1 MWIAFSISALI
12 GLVAGRGIVAEA
24 SAHRRNLPDRWWDPL
39 CEACDTSLNVAMTSC
54 RGEQHRQGTVS
65 WLTSLVTA
73 ALFGA
78 VSLAVPSL
86 AVLPAYLVFSGTMVL
101 LTLTDLDTKLIPNRI
116 LGPAT
121 ILASGLLI
129 VGGFISGGGSG
140 LIRASVGGVAYFGVM
155 FLLALIARG
164 GLGFGDVKMSFLIG
178 AFTGYLS
185 LGHVVVAGVGAFLLG
200 GVVAL
205 GLLVTRRSSRKD
217 AIPFGPF
224 MTVAGLIAIV
234 VGDAIITWYLR

>member
-1 MWIAFSISALI
+1 MWLSFSISALI
-12 GLVAGRGIVAEA
+12 GLVAGRAIVAEA

-39 CEACDTSLNVAMTSC
+39 CEVCDTSLNVTMTRC
-54 RGEQHRQGTVS
+54 RGEAHRQSTAS
-65 WLTSLVTA
+65 WLTPYATGVL
-73 ALFGA
+73 LGA

-86 AVLPAYLVFSGTMVL
+86 AVLPAYLVFSSTMVL

-121 ILASGLLI
+121 IIASGLLI
-129 VGGFISGGGSG
+129 VGGIISGERFGLLWAVAGGT
-140 LIRASVGGVAYFGVM
+140 AYFGVM
-155 FLLALIARG
+155 FILALISRG

-178 AFTGYLS
+178 IFAGYLS

-205 GLLVTRRSSRKD
+205 VLLVTRRSSRKD
-217 AIPFGPF
+217 SIPFGPF
-224 MTVAGLIAIV
+224 MTVAGIGAVLL
-234 VGDAIITWYLR
+234 GDAIIAWYIG

>member
-1 MWIAFSISALI
+1 MWLSFSISALI
-12 GLVAGRGIVAEA
+12 GLVAGRAIVAEA

-39 CEACDTSLNVAMTSC
+39 CEVCDTSLNVTMTRC
-54 RGEQHRQGTVS
+54 RGEAHRQSTAS
-65 WLTSLVTA
+65 WLTPYATA
-73 ALFGA
+73 VLLGA

-86 AVLPAYLVFSGTMVL
+86 AVLPAYLVFSATMVL

-121 ILASGLLI
+121 IIASGLLT
-129 VGGFISGGGSG
+129 VGGIISGERFA
-140 LIRASVGGVAYFGVM
+140 LLWAVVGGTAYFGVM
-155 FLLALIARG
+155 FILALISRG

-178 AFTGYLS
+178 IFAGYLS

-205 GLLVTRRSSRKD
+205 VLLVTRRSSRKD
-217 AIPFGPF
+217 SIPFGPF
-224 MTVAGLIAIV
+224 MTVASMGAVLL
-234 VGDAIITWYLR
+234 GDAIIAWYIG

>member
-1 MWIAFSISALI
+1 MWLSFSISALI
-12 GLVAGRGIVAEA
+12 GLVAGRAIVAEA

-39 CEACDTSLNVAMTSC
+39 CEVCDTSLNVTMNRC
-54 RGEQHRQGTVS
+54 RGEAHRQSTAS
-65 WLTSLVTA
+65 WLTPLVTA
-73 ALFGA
+73 ALFGV

-121 ILASGLLI
+121 IIASGLLI
-129 VGGFISGGGSG
+129 VGGIISGERFA
-140 LIRASVGGVAYFGVM
+140 LLWAVVGGTAYFGVM
-155 FLLALIARG
+155 FILALISRG

-178 AFTGYLS
+178 IFAGYLS

-205 GLLVTRRSSRKD
+205 VLLATRRSSRKD
-217 AIPFGPF
+217 SIPFGPF
-224 MTVAGLIAIV
+224 MTVAGIGAVLL
-234 VGDAIITWYLR
+234 GDAIIAWYIG